1 MKGRMIMDNDRF
13 ERRQRVYS
21 TAKITGLLAGSAA
34 AFIAFCLFQIFGA
47 EILETAGVA
56 VTPGIDFDP
65 VRGART
71 LRFSYARSTA
81 DIAEGLDRLARWM
94 AAR

>member
-1 MKGRMIMDNDRF
+1 MTMDNDRF

-47 EILETAGVA
+47 EILETAVWMFALGLMTFSGVFVATYLGVA
-56 VTPGIDFDP
+56 AST
-65 VRGART
+65 RGT
-71 LRFSYARSTA
+71 TVGS
-81 DIAEGLDRLARWM
+81 
-94 AAR
+94 